1 MNIDQNYGN
10 GDLDMEAGFEG
21 KWKIISI
28 LIIIMIIIIIIITL
42 LYYYCCFLVIP
53 YLNYSLI
60 KPNSSLS
67 LKAFIRMRWVIGWIN
82 SSLAVPRRTH

>member
-21 KWKIISI
+21 KCKIISL
-28 LIIIMIIIIIIITL
+28 LIIIMIIIIT

-67 LKAFIRMRWVIGWIN
+67 RKAFIRMRWLIGWIN
-82 SSLAVPRRTH
+82 SSLAVPGRTH

>member
-21 KWKIISI
+21 KCKIISL
-28 LIIIMIIIIIIITL
+28 LIIIMIIIIT

-53 YLNYSLI
+53 YLNYWLI

-67 LKAFIRMRWVIGWIN
+67 LKAFIRMRWLIGWIN